1 MQAAFNPMM
10 KMAALIESDCHLLP
24 ILSRLGMTSSFGEQ
38 TIEQTCDHYG
48 IDAATFCLICNV
60 YSSSGFKPSA
70 WEIAL
75 AKPDDVVFYLHA
87 SHNYY
92 LDSALTVLEPKLEEL
107 LKACSAKQSEAVRKF
122 FSEYETEL
130 RSHFSFEEEKVFPY
144 IKKLIGGGST
154 ADFNI
159 DKFKDN
165 HSNVDE
171 KLGDLKSIIMKSLP
185 DNCDGNLRLE
195 ILDLI
200 CHLQRD
206 LARHTCVEE
215 DVLIP
220 LVRRM
225 ENPALFRKTLALEK
239 EKEADEREELSDREK
254 EILVCVARGML
265 NKEIADQ
272 NNISIH
278 TVISHRKNIT
288 RKIGIKTV
296 AGLTV
301 YAILNGLI
309 DVNTIE

>member
-1 MQAAFNPMM
+1 M

-38 TIEQTCDHYG
+38 TIEQTCDRYG

-107 LKACSAKQSEAVRKF
+107 LKACTAKQSEAVRKF

>member
-1 MQAAFNPMM
+1 M

-107 LKACSAKQSEAVRKF
+107 LKACTAKQSEAVRKF

-144 IKKLIGGGST
+144 IKKLIGGGSST
-154 ADFNI
+154 DFNI

-225 ENPALFRKTLALEK
+225 ENPGLFRKTLALEK

>member
-1 MQAAFNPMM
+1 
-10 KMAALIESDCHLLP
+10 
-24 ILSRLGMTSSFGEQ
+24 MTSCFGES
-38 TIEQTCDHYG
+38 TIGQVCARYG

-60 YSSSGFKPSA
+60 YSFSSYKPTA

-75 AKPDDVVFYLHA
+75 AKPEDVVFYLHA

-92 LDSALTVLEPKLEEL
+92 LDSALTVLEPKVEEL
-107 LKACSAKQSEAVRKF
+107 LKACTAKQAGAVRMF
-122 FSEYETEL
+122 FSEYESEL
-130 RSHFSFEEEKVFPY
+130 RSHFRFEEEKVFPY
-144 IKKLIGGGST
+144 IQKLVEGG
-154 ADFNI
+154 APEDFKI
-159 DKFKDN
+159 DMFKDN

-171 KLGDLKSIIMKSLP
+171 KLGDLKNIIMKSLP
-185 DNCDGNLRLE
+185 DTCDGNLRLD

-225 ENPALFRKTLALEK
+225 ENPSLFRKTLAMEK
-239 EKEADEREELSDREK
+239 EKDNDVREELSEREK
-254 EILVCVARGML
+254 EILVCVAHGML

-288 RKIGIKTV
+288 RKTGIKTV

-309 DVNTIE
+309 DVNSIE

>member
-1 MQAAFNPMM
+1 M
-10 KMAALIESDCHLLP
+10 
-24 ILSRLGMTSSFGEQ
+24 
-38 TIEQTCDHYG
+38 
-48 IDAATFCLICNV
+48 
-60 YSSSGFKPSA
+60 
-70 WEIAL
+70 
-75 AKPDDVVFYLHA
+75 
-87 SHNYY
+87 
-92 LDSALTVLEPKLEEL
+92 LEPKLEEL
-107 LKACSAKQSEAVRKF
+107 LKACPAKQAAAVRKF
-122 FSEYETEL
+122 FSEYEAEL
-130 RSHFSFEEEKVFPY
+130 RAHFNFEEEKVFPY
-144 IKKLIGGGST
+144 IQSLIEGGSVV
-154 ADFNI
+154 DFNI
-159 DKFKDN
+159 DMFKDN

-185 DNCDGNLRLE
+185 DSCDGNLRLE

-239 EKEADEREELSDREK
+239 EKEADVREELSEREK

-309 DVNTIE
+309 DVNSIE

>member
-1 MQAAFNPMM
+1 M

-107 LKACSAKQSEAVRKF
+107 LKACTAKQSEAVRKF

-130 RSHFSFEEEKVFPY
+130 LSHFSFEEEKVFPY

-185 DNCDGNLRLE
+185 DSCDGNLRLE

-225 ENPALFRKTLALEK
+225 ENPGLFRKTLALEK

>member
-1 MQAAFNPMM
+1 M

-38 TIEQTCDHYG
+38 TIEQTCDRYG

-107 LKACSAKQSEAVRKF
+107 LKACTAKQSEAVRKF

-144 IKKLIGGGST
+144 IKKLIGGGSST
-154 ADFNI
+154 DFNI

-206 LARHTCVEE
+206 LARHTLVEE

-225 ENPALFRKTLALEK
+225 ENPGLFRKTLALEK

-288 RKIGIKTV
+288 HKIGIKTV

>member
-1 MQAAFNPMM
+1 M

-38 TIEQTCDHYG
+38 TIEQTCDRYG

-107 LKACSAKQSEAVRKF
+107 LKACTAKQSEAVRKF

-144 IKKLIGGGST
+144 IKKLIGGGSST
-154 ADFNI
+154 DFNI

-225 ENPALFRKTLALEK
+225 ENPGLFRKTLALEK

>member
-1 MQAAFNPMM
+1 MQAAFNPKM

-38 TIEQTCDHYG
+38 TIEQTCDRYG

-107 LKACSAKQSEAVRKF
+107 LKACTAKQSEAVRKF

-144 IKKLIGGGST
+144 IKKLIGGGSST
-154 ADFNI
+154 DFNI

-225 ENPALFRKTLALEK
+225 ENPGLFRKTLALEK

>member
-1 MQAAFNPMM
+1 M

-38 TIEQTCDHYG
+38 TIEQTCDRYG

-107 LKACSAKQSEAVRKF
+107 LKACTAKQSEAVRKF

-144 IKKLIGGGST
+144 IKKLIGGGSSS
-154 ADFNI
+154 DFKI
-159 DKFKDN
+159 DMFKDN

-225 ENPALFRKTLALEK
+225 ENPGLFRKTLALEK

-254 EILVCVARGML
+254 DILVCVARGML

-278 TVISHRKNIT
+278 TVSSHRKNIT

>member
-1 MQAAFNPMM
+1 M

-107 LKACSAKQSEAVRKF
+107 LKACTAKQSEAVRKF

-144 IKKLIGGGST
+144 IKKLIEGGSST
-154 ADFNI
+154 DFNI

-225 ENPALFRKTLALEK
+225 ENPGLFRKTLALEK

>member
-1 MQAAFNPMM
+1 M

-144 IKKLIGGGST
+144 IKKLIGGGSST
-154 ADFNI
+154 DFNI

-185 DNCDGNLRLE
+185 DSCDGNLRLE

-225 ENPALFRKTLALEK
+225 ENPGLFRKTLALEK

-265 NKEIADQ
+265 NKEIADR

>member
-1 MQAAFNPMM
+1 M

-107 LKACSAKQSEAVRKF
+107 LKACTAKQSEAVRKF

-185 DNCDGNLRLE
+185 DSCDGNLRLE

-225 ENPALFRKTLALEK
+225 ENPALFRKTLAMEK

>member
-1 MQAAFNPMM
+1 M

-38 TIEQTCDHYG
+38 TIEQTCDRYG

-107 LKACSAKQSEAVRKF
+107 LKACTAKQSEAVRKF

-185 DNCDGNLRLE
+185 DSCDGNLRLE

>member
-1 MQAAFNPMM
+1 M

>member
-1 MQAAFNPMM
+1 M

-107 LKACSAKQSEAVRKF
+107 LKACTAKQSEAVRKF

-144 IKKLIGGGST
+144 IKKLIGGGSST
-154 ADFNI
+154 DFNI

-185 DNCDGNLRLE
+185 DSCDGNLRLE

-225 ENPALFRKTLALEK
+225 ENPALFRKTLAMEK

>member
-1 MQAAFNPMM
+1 M

-144 IKKLIGGGST
+144 IKKLIGGGSSS
-154 ADFNI
+154 DFNI
-159 DKFKDN
+159 DMFKDN

-185 DNCDGNLRLE
+185 DSCDGNLRLE

-225 ENPALFRKTLALEK
+225 ENPGLFRKTLALEK

-265 NKEIADQ
+265 NKEIADR

>member
-1 MQAAFNPMM
+1 M

-24 ILSRLGMTSSFGEQ
+24 ILSRLGMTTGFGEQ
-38 TIEQTCDHYG
+38 SIEQTCARYG
-48 IDAATFCLICNV
+48 IDASTFCLICNV
-60 YSSSGFKPSA
+60 YSFSGFKPSA

-75 AKPDDVVFYLHA
+75 AKPEDVVFYLHS

-92 LDSALTVLEPKLEEL
+92 LDSALTVLGPKLEEL
-107 LKACSAKQSEAVRKF
+107 LKPCPVKQAEAVRRF
-122 FSEYETEL
+122 FNEYEAEL
-130 RSHFSFEEEKVFPY
+130 RAHFNFEEEKVFPY
-144 IKKLIGGGST
+144 IQRLIDGGAPS
-154 ADFNI
+154 DFNI
-159 DKFKDN
+159 DMFKDN

-171 KLGDLKSIIMKSLP
+171 KLGDLKNIIMKSLP
-185 DNCDGNLRLE
+185 DSCDGNLRLE

-225 ENPALFRKTLALEK
+225 ENPSLFRKTLALEK
-239 EKEADEREELSDREK
+239 EKEADTREELSDREK

>member
-1 MQAAFNPMM
+1 MM

>member
-1 MQAAFNPMM
+1 M

-38 TIEQTCDHYG
+38 TIEQTCDRYG

-107 LKACSAKQSEAVRKF
+107 LKACTAKQSEAVRKF

-185 DNCDGNLRLE
+185 DSCDGNLRLE

-225 ENPALFRKTLALEK
+225 ENPGLFRKTLALEK

>member
-1 MQAAFNPMM
+1 M

-92 LDSALTVLEPKLEEL
+92 LDSALTILEPKLEEL
-107 LKACSAKQSEAVRKF
+107 LKACTAKQSEAVRKF

-144 IKKLIGGGST
+144 IKKLIGGGSSS
-154 ADFNI
+154 DFNI
-159 DKFKDN
+159 DMFKDN

-185 DNCDGNLRLE
+185 DSCDGNLRLE

-225 ENPALFRKTLALEK
+225 ENPGLFRKTLALEK

>member
-1 MQAAFNPMM
+1 M

-24 ILSRLGMTSSFGEQ
+24 ILSRLGMTTGFGEQ
-38 TIEQTCDHYG
+38 TIEQTCGRYG

-60 YSSSGFKPSA
+60 YSLGGFKPSA

-75 AKPDDVVFYLHA
+75 AKPEDVIFYLHS

-107 LKACSAKQSEAVRKF
+107 LKPCPAKQAAAVRRF
-122 FSEYETEL
+122 FSEYEAEL
-130 RSHFSFEEEKVFPY
+130 RTHFNFEEEKVFPY
-144 IKKLIGGGST
+144 IQKLIEGSSVT
-154 ADFNI
+154 GFNI
-159 DKFKDN
+159 DMFKDN
-165 HSNVDE
+165 HSTVDE

-185 DNCDGNLRLE
+185 DSCDGNLRLE

-239 EKEADEREELSDREK
+239 EKEADVREELSEREK

-309 DVNTIE
+309 DVNSIE

>member
-1 MQAAFNPMM
+1 M

-107 LKACSAKQSEAVRKF
+107 LKACTAKQSEAVRKF

-185 DNCDGNLRLE
+185 DSCDGNLRLE

>member
-1 MQAAFNPMM
+1 MQAAFNPNM
-10 KMAALIESDCHLLP
+10 KMAALIDADCHLLP
-24 ILSRLGMTSSFGEQ
+24 ILSRLGMTSSFGES
-38 TIEQTCDHYG
+38 TIGQVCDSYG

-60 YSSSGFKPSA
+60 YSSSVYKPTA

-75 AKPDDVVFYLHA
+75 AKPEDVVFYLHA
-87 SHNYY
+87 SHDFY
-92 LDSALTVLEPKLEEL
+92 LDSALKVLEPRLEEL
-107 LKACSAKQSEAVRKF
+107 LKACPAKQAAAVRQF
-122 FSEYETEL
+122 FAEYESEL
-130 RSHFSFEEEKVFPY
+130 RSHFRFEEEKVFPY
-144 IKKLIGGGST
+144 IQKLVDGGSP

-159 DKFKDN
+159 DMFKDN

-171 KLGDLKSIIMKSLP
+171 KLGDLKNIIMKSLP
-185 DNCDGNLRLE
+185 ATCDGDLRLD

-225 ENPALFRKTLALEK
+225 ENPSLFRSVLAK
-239 EKEADEREELSDREK
+239 ERENGAGPREELSDREK
-254 EILVCVARGML
+254 EILVCVAHGML

-309 DVNTIE
+309 DVNSIE

>member
-1 MQAAFNPMM
+1 M

-24 ILSRLGMTSSFGEQ
+24 ILSRLGMTTGFGEQ
-38 TIEQTCDHYG
+38 TIEQTCGRYG

-60 YSSSGFKPSA
+60 YSLGGFKPSA

-75 AKPDDVVFYLHA
+75 AKPEDVIFYLHS

-107 LKACSAKQSEAVRKF
+107 LKPCPAKQAAAVRRF
-122 FSEYETEL
+122 FSEYEAEL
-130 RSHFSFEEEKVFPY
+130 RTHFNFEEEKVFPY
-144 IKKLIGGGST
+144 IQKLIEGSSVT
-154 ADFNI
+154 GFNI
-159 DKFKDN
+159 DMFKDN

-185 DNCDGNLRLE
+185 DSCDGNLRLE

-239 EKEADEREELSDREK
+239 EKEADVREELSEREK

-309 DVNTIE
+309 DVNSIE

>member
-1 MQAAFNPMM
+1 M

-239 EKEADEREELSDREK
+239 EKEADAREELSDREK

>member
-1 MQAAFNPMM
+1 M

-38 TIEQTCDHYG
+38 TIEQTCDRYG

-107 LKACSAKQSEAVRKF
+107 LKACTAKQSEAERKF

-144 IKKLIGGGST
+144 IKKLIGGGSSS
-154 ADFNI
+154 DFKI
-159 DKFKDN
+159 DMFKDN

-185 DNCDGNLRLE
+185 DSCDGNLRLE

-225 ENPALFRKTLALEK
+225 ENPGLFRKTLALEK

>member
-1 MQAAFNPMM
+1 MQAAFEPKM

-24 ILSRLGMTSSFGEQ
+24 ILSRLGMTTGFGEN
-38 TIEQTCDHYG
+38 TIEQTCSRYG

-60 YSSSGFKPSA
+60 YSYAGFKPSA

-75 AKPDDVVFYLHA
+75 AKPEDVVFYLHA
-87 SHNYY
+87 SHDYY
-92 LDSALTVLEPKLEEL
+92 LDSALTVLEPKLQEL
-107 LKACSAKQSEAVRKF
+107 LKGCSAKQAAAVRKF
-122 FSEYETEL
+122 FDEYETEL
-130 RSHFSFEEEKVFPY
+130 RAHFNFEEEKVFPY
-144 IKKLIGGGST
+144 IKRLIEGSSP
-154 ADFNI
+154 AGFNI
-159 DKFKDN
+159 DMFKDN

-171 KLGDLKSIIMKSLP
+171 KLGDLKNIIMKSLP
-185 DNCDGNLRLE
+185 DSCDGNLRLD

-225 ENPALFRKTLALEK
+225 ENPGLFRKTLDLER
-239 EKEADEREELSDREK
+239 EKGEDFREELSEREK

>member
-1 MQAAFNPMM
+1 M

-24 ILSRLGMTSSFGEQ
+24 ILSRLGMTTGFGEQ
-38 TIEQTCDHYG
+38 SIEQTCARYG

-60 YSSSGFKPSA
+60 YSLAGFKPSA
-70 WEIAL
+70 WDIAL
-75 AKPDDVVFYLHA
+75 AKPEDVIFYLHS

-107 LKACSAKQSEAVRKF
+107 LKPCPAKQAAAVRKF
-122 FSEYETEL
+122 FNEYESEL
-130 RSHFSFEEEKVFPY
+130 RAHFNFEEEKVFPY
-144 IKKLIGGGST
+144 IQRLIDGGAPS
-154 ADFNI
+154 DFNI
-159 DKFKDN
+159 DMFKDN

-171 KLGDLKSIIMKSLP
+171 KLGDLKSIIMKSIP
-185 DNCDGNLRLE
+185 DSCDGSLRLE

-225 ENPALFRKTLALEK
+225 ENPSLFRKTLAMEK
-239 EKEADEREELSDREK
+239 EKEADTREELSDREK

-309 DVNTIE
+309 DVNTLE

>member
-1 MQAAFNPMM
+1 MQAAFNPNM
-10 KMAALIESDCHLLP
+10 KMAALIETDCHLLP
-24 ILSRLGMTSSFGEQ
+24 ILSRLGITSSFGESTVGQ
-38 TIEQTCDHYG
+38 VCDRYG

-60 YSSSGFKPSA
+60 YSSAAYKPSA
-70 WEIAL
+70 WEIAM
-75 AKPDDVVFYLHA
+75 AKPEDVVFYLHA
-87 SHNYY
+87 SHDYY
-92 LDSALTVLEPKLEEL
+92 LDSALKVLEPRLEEL
-107 LKACSAKQSEAVRKF
+107 LKACPEKQAAAVRQF
-122 FSEYETEL
+122 FAEYESEL
-130 RSHFSFEEEKVFPY
+130 RSHFRFEEVKVFPY
-144 IKKLIGGGST
+144 IRKLVEGG
-154 ADFNI
+154 APEDFRI
-159 DKFKDN
+159 DMFKDN

-171 KLGDLKSIIMKSLP
+171 KLGDLKNILMKSLP
-185 DNCDGNLRLE
+185 DSCDGNLRLE
-195 ILDLI
+195 IIDLI

-220 LVRRM
+220 LVRRI
-225 ENPALFRKTLALEK
+225 ENPALFRKTLAK
-239 EKEADEREELSDREK
+239 ERENGGGPKEELSDREK

-288 RKIGIKTV
+288 RKTGIKTV

>member
-1 MQAAFNPMM
+1 M

-38 TIEQTCDHYG
+38 TIEQTCDRYG

-107 LKACSAKQSEAVRKF
+107 LKACTAKQSEAVRKF

-144 IKKLIGGGST
+144 IKKLIGGGSST
-154 ADFNI
+154 DFNI

-185 DNCDGNLRLE
+185 DSCDGNLRLE

-225 ENPALFRKTLALEK
+225 ENPGLFRKTLALEK

>member
-1 MQAAFNPMM
+1 M

-107 LKACSAKQSEAVRKF
+107 LKACTAKQSEAVRKF

-144 IKKLIGGGST
+144 IKKLIEGGSST
-154 ADFNI
+154 DFNI

-185 DNCDGNLRLE
+185 DSCDGNLRLE

-225 ENPALFRKTLALEK
+225 ENPGLFRKTLALEK

>member
-1 MQAAFNPMM
+1 MQAAFNPKM

-38 TIEQTCDHYG
+38 TIEQTCDRYG

-107 LKACSAKQSEAVRKF
+107 LKACTAKQSEAVRKF

-144 IKKLIGGGST
+144 IKKLIGGGSSS
-154 ADFNI
+154 DFKI
-159 DKFKDN
+159 DMFKDN

-185 DNCDGNLRLE
+185 DSCDGNLRLE

-225 ENPALFRKTLALEK
+225 ENPGLFRKTLALEK

-288 RKIGIKTV
+288 HKIGIKTV